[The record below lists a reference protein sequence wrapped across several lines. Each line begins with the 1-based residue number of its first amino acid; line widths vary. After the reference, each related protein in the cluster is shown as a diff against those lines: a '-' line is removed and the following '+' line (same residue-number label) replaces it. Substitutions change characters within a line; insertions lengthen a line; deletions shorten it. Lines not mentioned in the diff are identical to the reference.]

1 MKIADRKKESKNKRE
16 IDFYRVFSVIKTSF
30 TVSEL
35 QWRPLKRCQ
44 SVSTVITEAFKL
56 ATPGLQQQ
64 LAASKRG
71 RQRER
76 GGRERRQMKT

>member
-1 MKIADRKKESKNKRE
+1 MADRKKECTRARE

-30 TVSEL
+30 TVSQL

-44 SVSTVITEAFKL
+44 SVSLVITEAFKL

-64 LAASKRG
+64 LAASKRA
-71 RQRER
+71 RER
-76 GGRERRQMKT
+76 EGGARRQMKT